1 MSKSKKRNSSRGQR
15 SPYKIIP
22 QTGYEGRPLFKAGAF
37 IGAVGLSFAAVLG
50 TVPQTVVN
58 TKAVTVSEPMVAY
71 VQEAPEETIYT
82 DGTLATL
89 EVPELEEEAEIV
101 KAIFEDSVSDEDEN
115 EIDFS
120 KYTTSLS
127 EEEMTKKL
135 TVAKNTTASGY
146 VRFNRDGIPMSEM
159 TAPEWLTLDENG
171 VPTDYAYCITGKA
184 TAYYSGTHTATGTR
198 VRQGSVAVDPKEI
211 PYGTEMWIT
220 SSDGSIVYGYCRA
233 EDTGGFAEWEHG
245 ATVDLYMRAYDD
257 CVKWGWRGVNV
268 YILNSK

>member
-1 MSKSKKRNSSRGQR
+1 MSKSKKRKTSRGQK

-22 QTGYEGRPLFKAGAF
+22 QTGYEGRHLFKAGAF

-58 TKAVTVSEPMVAY
+58 TKAVTISEPMVAY
-71 VQEAPEETIYT
+71 VQQAPAETVYT

-89 EVPELEEEAEIV
+89 EVPELEEEAELV
-101 KAIFEDSVSDEDEN
+101 KAIFEESVAETAD

-120 KYTTSLS
+120 VYTTSLS
-127 EEEMTKKL
+127 DEEAHKKL
-135 TVAKNTTASGY
+135 TVAKNTSSSGY

-159 TAPEWLTLDENG
+159 KAPEWLTLDANG
-171 VPTDYAYCITGKA
+171 IPTEYAYCITGKA

-233 EDTGGFAEWEHG
+233 EDTGGFAQWEHG
-245 ATVDLYMRAYDD
+245 ATVDLYMRAYED

>member
-1 MSKSKKRNSSRGQR
+1 MSRSKKRNSSHGQR

-22 QTGYEGRPLFKAGAF
+22 QSGYEGRHFFRAGAF
-37 IGAVGLSFAAVLG
+37 FGAVGISFAAVLG
-50 TVPQTVVN
+50 TVPHSVVN
-58 TKAVTVSEPMVAY
+58 TKAVTVDEPMVAY
-71 VQEAPEETIYT
+71 VQQAPEESVYGGGAFAAM
-82 DGTLATL
+82 D
-89 EVPELEEEAEIV
+89 VPELKEEAELV
-101 KAIFEDSVSDEDEN
+101 KAIYEEN
-115 EIDFS
+115 DDTDTEGFDFS
-120 KYTTSLS
+120 AYTTYLTD
-127 EEEMTKKL
+127 EQVHKKL
-135 TVAKNTTASGY
+135 TTVRNTSSSGY
-146 VRFNRDGIPMSEM
+146 IRLNYDGIPMSEM
-159 TAPEWLTLDENG
+159 KAPEWLSLDENG
-171 VPTDYAYCITGKA
+171 VPTDYAYLITGKG

-220 SSDGSIVYGYCRA
+220 SSDGKIVYGYCRA